1 MSALPEEILNL
12 PVEERLR
19 LVEDLWDSIRE
30 RSESLPVSEHQRE
43 ELDRRLQEHRREP
56 EAAESL
62 DVVLKRLAKRG

>member
-30 RSESLPVSEHQRE
+30 HPESLPLSDRQRE
-43 ELDRRLQEHRREP
+43 ELDSRLRAHRGEP

-62 DVVLKRLAKRG
+62 EVVLKRLAKQD

>member
-30 RSESLPVSEHQRE
+30 HPESLPVTNEQRE
-43 ELDRRLQEHRREP
+43 ELDKRLQNHRRDP
-56 EAAESL
+56 EATDSL
-62 DVVLKRLAKRG
+62 EVVLKRLASRD